1 MEKVREEKEFN
12 VLGYSIKFT
21 PNEEE
26 EGISALETVQYVTK
40 LAQQIRQKAPHLD
53 NGQIATLTALQ
64 IANEKLSNERDF
76 ETNINKL
83 HSTAT
88 DALQFIE
95 EVSPSMM

>member
-1 MEKVREEKEFN
+1 MESIREEKEFD
-12 VLGYSIKFT
+12 VLGYKITFT

-26 EGISALETVQYVTK
+26 EGVSALETVEYVRV
-40 LAQQIRQKAPHLD
+40 LAEQIRQKAPHLD

-83 HSTAT
+83 HSTAS

>member
-1 MEKVREEKEFN
+1 MERIREDKEFE
-12 VLGYSIKFT
+12 VLGYRIKFT

-26 EGISALETVQYVTK
+26 ESVSALETVQFVRA
-40 LAQQIRQKAPHLD
+40 LAEQIRQKAPHLD

-76 ETNINKL
+76 EANINKL
-83 HSTAT
+83 HTTAR